1 MLELFA
7 KIAAD
12 AYFKLSKGKVYIG
25 GYERGRDWERI
36 EKEIPEINPIYR
48 QTILHHLEVAVHA
61 KKGVFPYK
69 ILQTKAPN
77 QSPEEWEYQKGIYEP
92 YTRSAWGRALNRT
105 KIIGNKQ
112 NYSITGW
119 DEEQKEYFYSDY
131 PLYHSLESYF
141 FDIVRETKINFP
153 NQLLVIEPLKIP
165 GRYNESN
172 EFIVDQSVLIEPIV
186 HIVEEKDI
194 MAYKENEYSV
204 IVNGKTKFKDKDYP
218 AFKAFDRTTIY
229 KIEVTQE
236 NIEGKPVY
244 EVIPYYIHNWG
255 YVPTRKLGGKPSIV
269 NGELFY
275 ESSFSEAIP
284 DLNGVI
290 RLSSNL
296 DMSNYSCVFPVRIER
311 VDDCSYKSDMGS
323 ICDSGRIWD
332 AKNEGYVTC
341 PSCNGSGKSNRHS
354 PTGVKE
360 VPMQDSMT
368 GQNQI
373 GINDIVTFISPP
385 MEALNSLMQQ
395 IKDREE
401 KAFAFIYK
409 TSEKKN
415 TTAEGSNL
423 ERDEFRSFILQESNQ
438 IFDELEFAIEGIGF
452 MRYMDGFVMPD
463 VSRPVDFSFRDSDEI
478 TDEVAKSGESNMP
491 QAYTYTLVKQATK
504 TRFNSSPIAESLI
517 DISLQLDPLWGIDDT
532 IIRGYV
538 GVSISPVDVIIHQRI
553 VQLIEQAEMEYP
565 DFYELETTRQ
575 REIIKAYANVI
586 YDSVKPTT
594 DPFNPNNIIGL
605 T

>member
-1 MLELFA
+1 
-7 KIAAD
+7 
-12 AYFKLSKGKVYIG
+12 
-25 GYERGRDWERI
+25 
-36 EKEIPEINPIYR
+36 
-48 QTILHHLEVAVHA
+48 
-61 KKGVFPYK
+61 
-69 ILQTKAPN
+69 
-77 QSPEEWEYQKGIYEP
+77 
-92 YTRSAWGRALNRT
+92 
-105 KIIGNKQ
+105 
-112 NYSITGW
+112 
-119 DEEQKEYFYSDY
+119 
-131 PLYHSLESYF
+131 
-141 FDIVRETKINFP
+141 
-153 NQLLVIEPLKIP
+153 
-165 GRYNESN
+165 
-172 EFIVDQSVLIEPIV
+172 
-186 HIVEEKDI
+186 
-194 MAYKENEYSV
+194 
-204 IVNGKTKFKDKDYP
+204 
-218 AFKAFDRTTIY
+218 
-229 KIEVTQE
+229 
-236 NIEGKPVY
+236 
-244 EVIPYYIHNWG
+244 
-255 YVPTRKLGGKPSIV
+255 
-269 NGELFY
+269 
-275 ESSFSEAIP
+275 
-284 DLNGVI
+284 
-290 RLSSNL
+290 
-296 DMSNYSCVFPVRIER
+296 
-311 VDDCSYKSDMGS
+311 
-323 ICDSGRIWD
+323 
-332 AKNEGYVTC
+332 
-341 PSCNGSGKSNRHS
+341 
-354 PTGVKE
+354 VKE

-575 REIIKAYANVI
+575 REIIRAYANVI
-586 YDSVKPTT
+586 YESVKPTT